1 MSLAQVSLCLD
12 PMWDATRGD
21 LCRLQKLG
29 AAVAVGAGAD
39 TTAAAAADVT
49 VDTYAVV

>member
-1 MSLAQVSLCLD
+1 MSLAQVSLCLN

-29 AAVAVGAGAD
+29 AAVAVGAGAG
-39 TTAAAAADVT
+39 TTAAAAGGVT
-49 VDTYAVV
+49 VDTCAVV